1 MGVRVRTEVRE
12 RLLARVDLQGGLKL
26 VDVREEL
33 EVVTV
38 KLVDLWG

>member
-1 MGVRVRTEVRE
+1 MRMEVRA
-12 RLLARVDLQGGLKL
+12 RLEASVDLQGGLTL

-33 EVVTV
+33 DVVTV